1 MSTKEEA
8 EIENRAKFEKHT
20 SELGLLMRCKN
31 NASCTEEK
39 ACDSCQKFIQCF
51 RDNFD
56 KRYQQQRAHA
66 NENSE
71 NYIATR
77 LQELEGNQTTQSRNA
92 SPELVHTGQAYRIT
106 RGRVKGKG
114 LLKRSCF
121 VNPISNINNFSS
133 YNLLLSL
140 KI

>member
-56 KRYQQQRAHA
+56 KRYQQQRVDAKLDA

-71 NYIATR
+71 NYIATS

-92 SPELVHTGQAYRIT
+92 SPELEHTGHAYRIT

-114 LLKRSCF
+114 LLK
-121 VNPISNINNFSS
+121 V
-133 YNLLLSL
+133 LLLL
-140 KI
+140 LYIIL